1 MKRLC
6 LSMVMLSLLGACS
19 NSDELQDYVTQV
31 KSRPALPIEPLP
43 VIKNFEAMKF
53 NPSTSRAPFAEPRPE
68 LAAPTQVAKK
78 NCIQPDAGRA
88 KEPLEQFS
96 LDNLSMRGTMGI
108 NGRLWALI
116 NSSEGEVYR
125 VATGQYMGLNHGQVT
140 SIKPDSVELQEIV
153 PDGKGCWS
161 KRTTKLNILVAE

>member
-1 MKRLC
+1 MNRLF
-6 LSMVMLSLLGACS
+6 LSSLMLLLLTACTG
-19 NSDELQDYVTQV
+19 SDELHDYVTQV

-43 VIKNFEAMKF
+43 VVENFEAMKF
-53 NPSTSRAPFAEPRPE
+53 SPETDRTPFTEPQPE
-68 LAAPTQVAKK
+68 LAMPTQEAKK
-78 NCIQPDAGRA
+78 DCLQPDGNRV

-116 NSSEGEVYR
+116 NSQEGEVYR
-125 VATGQYMGLNHGQVT
+125 VAQGQYMGLNHGLIT
-140 SIKPDSVELQEIV
+140 SIKPDAVELQEFV
-153 PDGKGCWS
+153 PDGKGCWA

>member
-1 MKRLC
+1 MKRIF
-6 LSMVMLSLLGACS
+6 LSLMVATLLGACS

-43 VIKNFEAMKF
+43 VIRNFEAMKF
-53 NPSTSRAPFAEPRPE
+53 NPSTKRTPFTEPQPE
-68 LAAPTQVAKK
+68 LAQPAQAVKK
-78 NCIQPDAGRA
+78 DCFQPDASRV

-96 LDNLSMRGTMGI
+96 LDNLTMRGTMGI

-116 NSSEGEVYR
+116 NSNKGEVYR
-125 VATGQYMGLNHGQVT
+125 VATGQYMGLNHGQIT
-140 SIKPDSVELQEIV
+140 LIKPDSVELQVFV

-161 KRTTKLNILVAE
+161 KRTTKLNILVAK

>member
-53 NPSTSRAPFAEPRPE
+53 NPSTSRTPFAEPQPE
-68 LAAPTQVAKK
+68 LASPTQITKK
-78 NCIQPDAGRA
+78 NCIQPDAGRV

-96 LDNLSMRGTMGI
+96 LALLIKSKVGYSLPNPPGGLS
-108 NGRLWALI
+108 
-116 NSSEGEVYR
+116 
-125 VATGQYMGLNHGQVT
+125 
-140 SIKPDSVELQEIV
+140 
-153 PDGKGCWS
+153 
-161 KRTTKLNILVAE
+161 

>member
-1 MKRLC
+1 MKRIF
-6 LSMVMLSLLGACS
+6 LSLMVATLLGACS

-43 VIKNFEAMKF
+43 VIRNFEAMKF
-53 NPSTSRAPFAEPRPE
+53 NPSTKRTPFTEPQPE
-68 LAAPTQVAKK
+68 LAQPAQAVKK
-78 NCIQPDAGRA
+78 DCFQPDANRV

-96 LDNLSMRGTMGI
+96 LDNLTMRGTMGI

-116 NSSEGEVYR
+116 NSNEGEVYR
-125 VATGQYMGLNHGQVT
+125 VATGQYMGLNHGQIT
-140 SIKPDSVELQEIV
+140 LIKPDSVELQEFV

-161 KRTTKLNILVAE
+161 KRTTKLKILVAE